1 MKLPTLIAVGI
12 GLCLCL
18 CSCYR
23 NYDSRKG
30 DKMAYVPVYMAVSE
44 IKEIAISTA
53 RPTERSGKIYAF
65 GNYIYQNDRNEGIHI
80 IDNTDPLHPQ
90 KIAFLTIPYNTEF
103 AVKGNYIYANNGSDL
118 VVVDIRD
125 IMKPVV
131 VKRMADA
138 FPVINQEVPPQAG
151 YFVCPDPAKGIV
163 VDWVLQSVKSPKC
176 QH

>member
-1 MKLPTLIAVGI
+1 MKQPTLIAVGI

-18 CSCYR
+18 CRCYR
-23 NYDSRKG
+23 NNDGRNAE
-30 DKMAYVPVYMAVSE
+30 KMAYVPVYMAVSDKTD
-44 IKEIAISTA
+44 ISISTV

-65 GNYIYQNDRNEGIHI
+65 GNYIYQNDLNKGIHI
-80 IDNTDPLHPQ
+80 IDNSDPQHPQ
-90 KIAFLTIPYNTEF
+90 KIAFLNIPYNTEF

-138 FPVINQEVPPQAG
+138 FPYVNQDVPPQAG
-151 YFVCPDPAKGIV
+151 YFVCPDPGKGIV
-163 VDWVLQSVKSPKC
+163 VDWVLQNVKSPNCK
-176 QH
+176 H